1 MALLARLIKYQG
13 ELRNRVPAETTSCKA
28 NNTFK
33 SPYERARALVG
44 NASIATGNI
53 SAGDFSVARW
63 FRDASGF

>member
-13 ELRNRVPAETTSCKA
+13 ELRNRVPVGATSCTA

-33 SPYERARALVG
+33 SSCERASER
-44 NASIATGNI
+44 NASLATGNI

-63 FRDASGF
+63 LRDASGF